1 MAEVGATGA
10 DTSGLDVARRRAAM
24 QALSEDDREGT
35 HPPRDPV
42 DSAPKKLTVVQT
54 VRFTARR
61 WRGDSG
67 ETLDA
72 RVAARALTVTLEFR
86 VTASDAPS
94 VPLMTF
100 LPDPP
105 TTPNP

>member
-10 DTSGLDVARRRAAM
+10 DTPGADVARRRAEM

-72 RVAARALTVTLEFR
+72 RVAARALTVTLSFAR
-86 VTASDAPS
+86 QRRTRRAY
-94 VPLMTF
+94 L
-100 LPDPP
+100 
-105 TTPNP
+105 

>member
-67 ETLDA
+67 VEDA
-72 RVAARALTVTLEFR
+72 RVAARALAVTPHFARQRRTRRAYL
-86 VTASDAPS
+86 A
-94 VPLMTF
+94 
-100 LPDPP
+100 
-105 TTPNP
+105 

>member
-10 DTSGLDVARRRAAM
+10 DTSGLDVARRREAM

-67 ETLDA
+67 VVRREG
-72 RVAARALTVTLEFR
+72 RGARAYGHRKRFASQRLTRRAYL
-86 VTASDAPS
+86 
-94 VPLMTF
+94 
-100 LPDPP
+100 
-105 TTPNP
+105 